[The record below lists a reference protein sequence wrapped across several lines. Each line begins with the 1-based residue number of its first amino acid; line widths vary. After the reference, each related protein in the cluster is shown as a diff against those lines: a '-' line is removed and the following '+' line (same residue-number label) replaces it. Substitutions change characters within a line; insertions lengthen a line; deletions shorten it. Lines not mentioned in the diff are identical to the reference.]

1 MCSTPAVFFILS
13 GSVSTC
19 TSMFIVTVRGR
30 TTTVE
35 PSRAGRVLHAE
46 RLMPYGS
53 KQHSMPEFVDT
64 VQVTLA
70 SATVGATVHYTL
82 GSTQLGQR

>member
-35 PSRAGRVLHAE
+35 PSNFILIAAFSTVPVATPVVLKL
-46 RLMPYGS
+46 RSSP
-53 KQHSMPEFVDT
+53 
-64 VQVTLA
+64 
-70 SATVGATVHYTL
+70 
-82 GSTQLGQR
+82 